1 MEKLKGYTSSM
12 IRLVEEFEKLP
23 GIGRKT
29 AERLAYH
36 VLTSPKEEMMR
47 LADALRE
54 VKENVK
60 SCEVC
65 NNIAEGSPCDICSDP
80 RREHS
85 LVCVVEQPRDLIALE
100 TTGNYKGLYHV
111 LGGRISPLE
120 GIDPEDL
127 AIQRLVQRVKG
138 GEVREVI
145 LATNPNLEG
154 DGTALFIQKLLAP
167 LGVKTTRLA
176 RGLASG
182 GYIEHANPVM
192 LSDALSGREE
202 F

>member
-1 MEKLKGYTSSM
+1 MS
-12 IRLVEEFEKLP
+12 RLVEEFEKLP

-29 AERLAYH
+29 AERLTYH
-36 VLTSPKEEMMR
+36 VLTSRKEEMME
-47 LADALRE
+47 LADAVRG
-54 VKENVK
+54 VKEGVR

-65 NNIAEGSPCDICSDP
+65 YNIADGSPCEICSDQ
-80 RREHS
+80 RRDRS
-85 LVCVVEQPRDLIALE
+85 IICVVEQPRDLMALE
-100 TTGNYKGLYHV
+100 ETGSHKGLYHV

-127 AIQRLVQRVKG
+127 TIPDLVKRVKG
-138 GEVREVI
+138 GKVREVI

-154 DGTALFIQKLLAP
+154 DGTALYVQKLLAP
-167 LGVKTTRLA
+167 LGIKITRLA

-182 GYIEHANPVM
+182 GHIEHANPVM
-192 LSDALSGREE
+192 LSDAFRGREE